1 MSPGWPLEESVID
14 LAVLASGSGSNLQAL
29 IDDGLPGLRLVISDV
44 KDCRALGRAR
54 EASIETALVRYDGD
68 RARFTKKICDVA
80 DEAGVEALVLAGF
93 MRILGPEAIS
103 RFPYRIL
110 NVHPSLLPA
119 FPGVDAVGQA
129 LRAGVQVTGVTVH
142 FVDERVD
149 HGPIIAQ
156 RAVAV
161 HPDDD
166 EASLHARIQA
176 KEHEVYPQVVRAL
189 AEGRLSVDNGKVI
202 WS

>member
-1 MSPGWPLEESVID
+1 
-14 LAVLASGSGSNLQAL
+14 L
-29 IDDGLPGLRLVISDV
+29 IDGGLPGLRLVISDV
-44 KDCRALGRAR
+44 EDCRALERAR
-54 EASIETALVRYDGD
+54 KASIETAVVRYGGD
-68 RARFTKKICDVA
+68 RSRFTQEICDAA

-93 MRILGPEAIS
+93 MRILGPEAIA

-149 HGPIIAQ
+149 HGAIIAQ
-156 RAVAV
+156 RAVSV
-161 HPDDD
+161 HPGDD
-166 EASLHARIQA
+166 EVSLHTRIQVT
-176 KEHEVYPQVVRAL
+176 EHELYPRVVRAL
-189 AEGRLSVDNGKVI
+189 VEGRLVVDNGKVI